1 MELHK
6 QKCVPCEGGV
16 PTLKPSQTKNYLKK
30 TPKWKAIKN
39 HHLYR
44 EFKFK
49 DFKSAQ
55 KFTNKV
61 GKIAERENHHPDIQ
75 LGCGYV
81 NITTYTHAIGGLSAN
96 DFILAAKIN
105 RIKI

>member
-1 MELHK
+1 MELYK

-16 PTLKPSQTKNYLKK
+16 LPFKNKETKEYLKK
-30 TPKWKAIKN
+30 VPKWKAIKN

-55 KFTNKV
+55 KFSNKV
-61 GKIAERENHHPDIQ
+61 GKIAERENHHPDIN
-75 LGCGYV
+75 LGWGYV
-81 NITTYTHAIGGLSAN
+81 NITTYTHAINGLSIN

-105 RIKI
+105 KI

>member
-16 PTLKPSQTKNYLKK
+16 LPFKSKETKEYLKK
-30 TPKWKAIKN
+30 VSKWKAIKN
-39 HHLYR
+39 HHLYQ

-61 GKIAERENHHPDIQ
+61 GEIAERENHHPDIN
-75 LGCGYV
+75 LGWGYV
-81 NITTYTHAIGGLSAN
+81 NITTYTHAIKGLSAN

>member
-16 PTLKPSQTKNYLKK
+16 PTLTTNQTKEYLKK

-39 HHLYR
+39 HHLYQ

-55 KFTNKV
+55 KFANKV
-61 GKIAERENHHPDIQ
+61 GKIAEREAHHPDIQ
-75 LGCGYV
+75 LGWGYV
-81 NITTYTHAIGGLSAN
+81 NITTYTHAINGLSIN

-105 RIKI
+105 KI

>member
-6 QKCVPCEGGV
+6 QKCVPCEGGT
-16 PTLKPSQTKNYLKK
+16 PTLKPKQTKEYLNK

-39 HHLYR
+39 HHIHR

-49 DFKSAQ
+49 DFNSAL
-55 KFTNKV
+55 KFVNKV
-61 GKIAERENHHPDIQ
+61 SKIAERENHHPDIN
-75 LGCGYV
+75 LGWGYV
-81 NITTYTHAIGGLSAN
+81 NMTTYTHSINGLSIN